1 MPAKWFISFI
11 NLVRISDLKQ
21 FLTRDVYVRF
31 EMQYPQLTFTCS
43 NLKIETLK
51 KVLNM
56 FKVNNKNTRTTSTT
70 SITSNDV
77 NDDVRF
83 Y

>member
-56 FKVNNKNTRTTSTT
+56 FKVNNKNTRMT
-70 SITSNDV
+70 SIASNDV